1 MPSQHD
7 IQGFI
12 RSTFRSVWSL
22 EMLLFL
28 RDHRERAWSPGEL
41 VTALR
46 ASDVIVAQSVEAL
59 VAAGLVATEKEGSAR
74 YLPASPDLDA
84 LVEGAKIH
92 YAKSPDAVRRQIVLS
107 SQSGL
112 AAFAD
117 AFKLRRD

>member
-7 IQGFI
+7 IQSFI

-28 RDHRERAWSPGEL
+28 RDHRERAWSAVEL
-41 VTALR
+41 ITALR
-46 ASDVIVAQSVEAL
+46 ASDVIVAQSMEAL
-59 VAAGLVATEKEGSAR
+59 VAAGLIATEQGGSAR
-74 YLPASPDLDA
+74 YLPVSEDLDQ
-84 LVEGAKIH
+84 LVEGAKIQ
-92 YAKSPDAVRRQIVLS
+92 YSKSPDAVRRQIVLS

-112 AAFAD
+112 TAFAD